1 MTSFKECVRDG
12 DVTIGTF
19 LNLGSPLV
27 AEVCALSGF
36 DWLLVDLEHG
46 AGGEEAM
53 VGQLLAGAAH
63 DVPMLVRVESAERIR
78 VGHALDL
85 GAAGVMFPR
94 LDTPDQVV
102 IAVSHMWYPPRGDR
116 GVATYNRARRFGG
129 DTRTASDVNDELLS
143 VVQIETSLA
152 LSNVTDIAATPGVD
166 VLFVGP
172 SDLSAALGCPGQLD
186 AEVYIDALNRVVAA
200 ARGAR
205 IAAGI
210 LVGDTDMVEAH
221 LDRGFSFVAVAS
233 DSALLRRSATTAAR
247 KKHTVGEGRRRLRN
261 SDEQP
266 YGSILRTNASAP
278 PARTSPADR

>member
-1 MTSFKECVRDG
+1 MREKLRPLIRGGRLTHDNFSTNAKSIVRGDTVTSFKDRVRDG

-46 AGGEEAM
+46 AGGEEAL
-53 VGQLLAGAAH
+53 VGQLLAGATH

-94 LDTPDQVV
+94 LDTSEEVAT
-102 IAVSHMWYPPRGDR
+102 AVSHMWYPPRGDR

-129 DTRTASDVNDELLS
+129 DTRSVSDVNDELLS
-143 VVQIETSLA
+143 VVQIETSMA
-152 LSNVTDIAATPGVD
+152 LSNVTDVAATSGVD

-172 SDLSAALGCPGQLD
+172 SDLSTALGCPGQLE
-186 AEVYIDALNRVVAA
+186 AEVYLDALDRVVAA

-210 LVGDTDMVEAH
+210 LVGDADTVEAH
-221 LDRGFSFVAVAS
+221 LHRGFSFVAVAS
-233 DSALLRRSATTAAR
+233 DSALLRRAAAAATRR
-247 KKHTVGEGRRRLRN
+247 KR
-261 SDEQP
+261 
-266 YGSILRTNASAP
+266 
-278 PARTSPADR
+278 

>member
-1 MTSFKECVRDG
+1 
-12 DVTIGTF
+12 
-19 LNLGSPLV
+19 
-27 AEVCALSGF
+27 
-36 DWLLVDLEHG
+36 
-46 AGGEEAM
+46 
-53 VGQLLAGAAH
+53 
-63 DVPMLVRVESAERIR
+63 
-78 VGHALDL
+78 
-85 GAAGVMFPR
+85 
-94 LDTPDQVV
+94 
-102 IAVSHMWYPPRGDR
+102 
-116 GVATYNRARRFGG
+116 
-129 DTRTASDVNDELLS
+129 
-143 VVQIETSLA
+143 
-152 LSNVTDIAATPGVD
+152 VD

-247 KKHTVGEGRRRLRN
+247 KKNTPSVKGVGDFEN

-278 PARTSPADR
+278 PARTSRPIDR